1 MLRNRDVS
9 GLTNSSNRPVPP
21 IKVTEPTRTINRQSL
36 TQQSFN
42 AQANQSVAS
51 FKAPQNVGTSQ
62 SSLVVQDN
70 DVSGSNQARLS
81 QQKGILKNTSQR
93 GVPVAQTPQGD
104 TGSEIRKPAG
114 KSNDDDFKTKA

>member
-36 TQQSFN
+36 TQQSFT
-42 AQANQSVAS
+42 AQANQSVTS

-81 QQKGILKNTSQR
+81 QQKGILKNTS
-93 GVPVAQTPQGD
+93 
-104 TGSEIRKPAG
+104 
-114 KSNDDDFKTKA
+114 